1 MYTCSSGTIETVER
15 IDGTYYRL
23 RLNLV
28 NHEAKTRKEKYRNKY
43 IQTDLKVGGRN
54 KIVAGEM
61 LARAIREH
69 SNAGAN
75 MDFSLYCQNWIDS
88 MNKRHDI
95 EDSTKA
101 CYEYKAEYLVRY
113 FQNSGKTLADITTA
127 DMMAFQNSLYENKKT
142 AVSQRKNVGLSDRTI
157 RDTMVVAKQI
167 FKYAADNGHLTGR
180 NPCASLKL
188 PRKRRKIGD
197 QPYISEDKLREF
209 EQILHEECGNII
221 LEYAYLIGLFYG
233 LRREEI
239 CGLKWRAVR
248 NGLIYIEHTVTYMKR
263 AMAKDRTKTEAS
275 NRSCA
280 VLPQIQTMLDEIRE
294 EQRRNESRYGDR
306 YHKTDYI
313 FTMPDGRPI
322 SPNYLSKKFKKIVRK
337 RDELDDRL
345 HLHDLRASCVS
356 ILVGNG
362 VNIKDV
368 QKWVGHEDIKTTME
382 VYARTNP
389 ERQYETALAMAG
401 AMF

>member
-28 NHEAKTRKEKYRNKY
+28 NPEAKTRKEKYRNKY
-43 IQTDLKVGGRN
+43 IQTDLKVGNHN

-61 LARAIREH
+61 LSRAIREH

-75 MDFSLYCQNWIDS
+75 TDFSIYCQNWID
-88 MNKRHDI
+88 MTNKRHDI
-95 EDSTKA
+95 EDTTKA

-113 FQNSGKTLADITTA
+113 FKDSGKTLSDITTA
-127 DMMAFQNSLYENKKT
+127 DMMAFQNSLYELPKS
-142 AVSQRKNVGLSDRTI
+142 AVSQRKSIGLSERTI

-167 FKYAADNGHLTGR
+167 FKYATDNGHLTGR

-197 QPYISEDKLREF
+197 QPYINAEQLRDF
-209 EQILHEECGNII
+209 RQILHEECSNKI

-239 CGLKWRAVR
+239 CGLKWGAVR
-248 NGLIYIEHTVTYMKR
+248 DGLLFIEHTVTHMKVT
-263 AMAKDRTKTEAS
+263 MAKDRTKTEES
-275 NRSCA
+275 NRCCA
-280 VLPQIQTMLDEIRE
+280 VLPEIQQMFDEIRY
-294 EQRRNESRYGDR
+294 EQVKNGYNS
-306 YHKTDYI
+306 DYI
-313 FTMPDGRPI
+313 FTMPNGKPI
-322 SPNYLSKKFKKIVRK
+322 TPDYLTKNFKKIVRK
-337 RDELDDRL
+337 RPELDDRL

-356 ILVGNG
+356 ILIGNG

-368 QKWVGHEDIKTTME
+368 QKWVGHRDIKTTME